1 MQYIDV
7 YGRIVMKIK
16 FITRTDILNMDKNKD
31 VFVFGAG
38 SFGRETAKFLKM
50 NGINF
55 QGYCI
60 DDAYYKK
67 NKFSG
72 GNIGK

>member
-1 MQYIDV
+1 
-7 YGRIVMKIK
+7 MKLK
-16 FITRTDILNMDKNKD
+16 FITRNDILNMDKNKD

-60 DDAYYKK
+60 DDAYY
-67 NKFSG
+67 NKE
-72 GNIGK
+72 

>member
-1 MQYIDV
+1 
-7 YGRIVMKIK
+7 MKLK
-16 FITRTDILNMDKNKD
+16 FITRNDILNMDKNKD

-55 QGYCI
+55 QVYCI
-60 DDAYYKK
+60 DDAYY
-67 NKFSG
+67 NKEQNFGG
-72 GNIGK
+72 GNISK

>member
-7 YGRIVMKIK
+7 YGRIVMKLK
-16 FITRTDILNMDKNKD
+16 FITRTDILNIDKNKD
-31 VFVFGAG
+31 VFVFGEG

-60 DDAYYKK
+60 DDAYY
-67 NKFSG
+67 NKEQIFEG
-72 GNIGK
+72 GYR